1 MKEEKKKG
9 KDKQAKEEAPFE
21 FGAGGFLGG
30 LFKGLGQLID
40 LADKVSQEGGVI
52 QRQGEFGVPGQKE
65 MKGVYGFT
73 IRTMVGPG
81 GERRPVVQPFGNI
94 KKTPKG
100 PVVEETREPII
111 DVFEEGDIV
120 QIVAELPGVT
130 EQEIHYEVH
139 EDVVTMY
146 TSGKR
151 KYNKEILLKHPV
163 VGGSGQASYKNGM
176 FELKLKK
183 KLN

>member
-1 MKEEKKKG
+1 MKKETQKK
-9 KDKQAKEEAPFE
+9 ATVESE
-21 FGAGGFLGG
+21 AGGFLGG
-30 LFKGLGQLID
+30 LLKGLENLID
-40 LADKVSQEGGVI
+40 LADKVSQEGGTI
-52 QRQGEFGVPGQKE
+52 QKQGELSVPGQKE

-73 IRTMVGPG
+73 IRTLVGPG

-111 DVFEEGDIV
+111 DVFEGEDVV

-130 EQEIHYEVH
+130 EEEIHYEVH
-139 EDVVTMY
+139 GDVVILSTR
-146 TSGKR
+146 GKR
-151 KYNKEILLKHPV
+151 KYTKEILLKYPV
-163 VGGSGQASYKNGM
+163 EEGSGQASYRNGM

-183 KLN
+183 VGA

>member
-1 MKEEKKKG
+1 MKEEKKK
-9 KDKQAKEEAPFE
+9 KATFEAE
-21 FGAGGFLGG
+21 AGGFLGG
-30 LFKGLGQLID
+30 LLKGLENLID
-40 LADKVSQEGGVI
+40 LADKVSQEGGTT
-52 QRQGEFGVPGQKE
+52 QKQGEFSVPGQKE

-111 DVFEEGDIV
+111 DVFEGEDVV

-130 EQEIHYEVH
+130 EEEIHYEVH
-139 EDVVTMY
+139 GDVVILSTR
-146 TSGKR
+146 GKR
-151 KYNKEILLKHPV
+151 KYTKEILLKYPV
-163 VGGSGQASYKNGM
+163 EEGSGQASYRNGM

-183 KLN
+183 VGA

>member
-1 MKEEKKKG
+1 MKEGKKK
-9 KDKQAKEEAPFE
+9 KATFEAE
-21 FGAGGFLGG
+21 AGGFLGG
-30 LFKGLGQLID
+30 LFKGLESLID
-40 LADKVSQEGGVI
+40 LADKVSQEGGTI
-52 QRQGEFGVPGQKE
+52 QRQGEFTVPGQKE

-73 IRTMVGPG
+73 VRSMLGPG

-111 DVFEEGDIV
+111 DVFEEGDMV

-130 EQEIHYEVH
+130 EEEIHHEVH
-139 EDVVTMY
+139 GDVVILSTC
-146 TSGKR
+146 GKR

-163 VGGSGQASYKNGM
+163 VEESGQSSYRNGM

-183 KLN
+183 KPN

>member
-1 MKEEKKKG
+1 MKEGKKK
-9 KDKQAKEEAPFE
+9 KATFE
-21 FGAGGFLGG
+21 PETGGFLGG
-30 LFKGLGQLID
+30 LLKGLENLID
-40 LADKVSQEGGVI
+40 LADKVSQEGGTI
-52 QRQGEFGVPGQKE
+52 QKQGEFSVPGQKE

-73 IRTMVGPG
+73 IRTLVGPG

-111 DVFEEGDIV
+111 DVFEGEDIV

-130 EQEIHYEVH
+130 EEEVHYEVH
-139 EDVVTMY
+139 GDVVSLS

-151 KYNKEILLKHPV
+151 KYIKEILLKYPV
-163 VGGSGQASYKNGM
+163 EEGSGQASYRNGM

-183 KLN
+183 VGA

>member
-1 MKEEKKKG
+1 MKKEKREK
-9 KDKQAKEEAPFE
+9 ATVESE
-21 FGAGGFLGG
+21 AGGFLGG
-30 LFKGLGQLID
+30 LLKGLENLID
-40 LADKVSQEGGVI
+40 LADKVSQEGGTI
-52 QRQGEFGVPGQKE
+52 QKQGEFTVPGQKE

-73 IRTMVGPG
+73 IRTLVGPG

-100 PVVEETREPII
+100 PVVEETREPIVDI
-111 DVFEEGDIV
+111 FKEGDIV

-130 EQEIHYEVH
+130 EEEIHYEVH
-139 EDVVTMY
+139 GDVVALS

-151 KYNKEILLKHPV
+151 KYYKEILLKNPV
-163 VGGSGQASYKNGM
+163 EEGSGQASYKNGM

-183 KLN
+183 VGA